1 MIKIGQEGPQGWV
14 VILGLSRENLR
25 LALEEAQPI
34 AFPASQVGL
43 GPGRLGLGTR
53 GSREALE
60 EVLGEP
66 LAGFL
71 ELTEDVAR
79 TLVSGQVYTTDL
91 ESLGFQKAGDLAL
104 LAGEDEDHIVDAFRA
119 AGLVSEDTRIVD
131 ESSGVEAPRKP
142 TVAAAS
148 PLAAFL
154 PLGHRP
160 ERPDDGGG
168 ARAHGRGPGQEPGRC
183 RARRGRGVHPVG
195 ASRAQERRLTGD
207 KSRTGPCKLH
217 EPVDLGRG
225 PRKLRRLRRPSSGSR

>member
-142 TVAAAS
+142 AVTAAS
-148 PLAAFL
+148 PLAARSSRWAIAPSAL
-154 PLGHRP
+154 MMAVGLALMVDGRAKNLGIAVLVA
-160 ERPDDGGG
+160 GV
-168 ARAHGRGPGQEPGRC
+168 AFTLWVLHGRKNAG
-183 RARRGRGVHPVG
+183 
-195 ASRAQERRLTGD
+195 
-207 KSRTGPCKLH
+207 
-217 EPVDLGRG
+217 
-225 PRKLRRLRRPSSGSR
+225 

>member
-34 AFPASQVGL
+34 AFPAAQVGL
-43 GPGRLGLGTR
+43 GPGRMGLGTR

-60 EVLGEP
+60 DALGEP

-91 ESLGFQKAGDLAL
+91 ESLGFQRTGDLAL

-119 AGLVSEDTRIVD
+119 AGLVSADTRIID
-131 ESSGVEAPRKP
+131 ESGGAEQPAPARPLPAAAQRSSRWAIVPSGLMMAVGLALLVDGRARNLGVAIVVAGVAFTLWVLHGRKP
-142 TVAAAS
+142 
-148 PLAAFL
+148 
-154 PLGHRP
+154 
-160 ERPDDGGG
+160 
-168 ARAHGRGPGQEPGRC
+168 AR
-183 RARRGRGVHPVG
+183 
-195 ASRAQERRLTGD
+195 
-207 KSRTGPCKLH
+207 
-217 EPVDLGRG
+217 
-225 PRKLRRLRRPSSGSR
+225 

>member
-91 ESLGFQKAGDLAL
+91 GSLGFEKAGDLAL

-119 AGLVSEDTRIVD
+119 AGLVSADTRIID
-131 ESSGVEAPRKP
+131 ESEGLEVPRTSTPAPTPRAPRSSRWAIVPSGLMMAVGLALLVDGRARSLGTAIVLSGVAFTLWVLHGRKP
-142 TVAAAS
+142 A
-148 PLAAFL
+148 
-154 PLGHRP
+154 
-160 ERPDDGGG
+160 
-168 ARAHGRGPGQEPGRC
+168 C
-183 RARRGRGVHPVG
+183 
-195 ASRAQERRLTGD
+195 
-207 KSRTGPCKLH
+207 
-217 EPVDLGRG
+217 
-225 PRKLRRLRRPSSGSR
+225 

>member
-34 AFPASQVGL
+34 AFPAAQVGL
-43 GPGRLGLGTR
+43 GAGRFGLGTR

-79 TLVSGQVYTTDL
+79 LLVSGQVYTTDL
-91 ESLGFQKAGDLAL
+91 GSLGFEKEGDLAL

-119 AGLVSEDTRIVD
+119 AGLVSADTRIID
-131 ESSGVEAPRKP
+131 EDAPPEARSAPARLVPAAALAPRSSRWAIAPSALMMAVGLALLVDGRAKNLGI
-142 TVAAAS
+142 AILLAG
-148 PLAAFL
+148 AAFTAWVL
-154 PLGHRP
+154 
-160 ERPDDGGG
+160 
-168 ARAHGRGPGQEPGRC
+168 
-183 RARRGRGVHPVG
+183 RGR
-195 ASRAQERRLTGD
+195 
-207 KSRTGPCKLH
+207 
-217 EPVDLGRG
+217 
-225 PRKLRRLRRPSSGSR
+225 RPAP